1 MKRVLSVGVAGSL
14 LGAAMLLLGTP
25 TARAQDAAIRAER
38 EQGAQEE
45 AAQRAREE
53 EARKLA
59 DSIVDQRQALGGRA
73 FGPGFRETVKRGL
86 LDAPI
91 EALRQVERNGAQG
104 DVRAVIDA
112 AANRDSTTG
121 SEADDLLLLP
131 TRVSEPS
138 AVSGIAQSGYLFVP
152 VTPCRIL
159 DTRSATAG
167 ALVAGT
173 PRSFVV
179 SGSGPLFGAQGGNP
193 SGCGVPPGT
202 AVSAFVNFTAVNP
215 SGAGNLR
222 AWAYAAVPPPPPLA
236 SILNYA
242 AVPGLNLANGVTA
255 PLCDPLATTCTY
267 DILVQ
272 ADTSGA
278 HLVADV
284 LGYFRTAPTSY
295 VAIGR
300 TTATTLVTNVCTY
313 HTGAVVAV
321 DAPAPG
327 TVLVRANVQLQIN
340 HTIGVLDIVHLHLG
354 ASTSDCSAPFGD
366 SFYARMQPEP
376 TGVYFPVV
384 PISRLF
390 TISTP
395 GTFFY
400 RVNAVAASSF
410 DDSLSYTGIQATY
423 HPN

>member
-1 MKRVLSVGVAGSL
+1 MKRGLSVGGAGTL

-25 TARAQDAAIRAER
+25 SAHAQDAAIRAER
-38 EQGAQEE
+38 EQSAQEE

-53 EARKLA
+53 EARKLG

-86 LDAPI
+86 LDVPI

-104 DVRAVIDA
+104 DVRAMIDA

-121 SEADDLLLLP
+121 SEGDDLLLIP
-131 TRVSEPS
+131 TRVSEAS
-138 AVSGIAQSGYLFVP
+138 AVSGIAQSGFVFVP
-152 VTPCRIL
+152 VPPCRIV
-159 DTRSATAG
+159 DTRSAAAG
-167 ALVAGT
+167 ALAAGT

-179 SGSGPLFGAQGGNP
+179 SGSGPLFAAQGGNP
-193 SGCGVPPGT
+193 AGCGVPPGT
-202 AVSAFVNFTAVNP
+202 AVSAFVNFTVVNP
-215 SGAGNLR
+215 AGAGNLR
-222 AWAYAAVPPPPPLA
+222 AWAYAATPPPPPLA

-272 ADTSGA
+272 ADSSGA

-300 TTATTLVTNVCTY
+300 TAATTLVTNVCAH
-313 HTGAVVAV
+313 HTGALVVV
-321 DAPAPG
+321 EAPAPG
-327 TVLVRANVQLQIN
+327 KVLVRASVQLQIN
-340 HTIGVLDIVHLHLG
+340 HTLG
-354 ASTSDCSAPFGD
+354 ALDMVQLHIGASPTDCIAPFGD

-376 TGVYFPVV
+376 TGFYYPIV

-390 TISTP
+390 TVPTA
-395 GTFFY
+395 GTYVYF
-400 RVNAVAASSF
+400 VNAFAASSF

-423 HPN
+423 LPN